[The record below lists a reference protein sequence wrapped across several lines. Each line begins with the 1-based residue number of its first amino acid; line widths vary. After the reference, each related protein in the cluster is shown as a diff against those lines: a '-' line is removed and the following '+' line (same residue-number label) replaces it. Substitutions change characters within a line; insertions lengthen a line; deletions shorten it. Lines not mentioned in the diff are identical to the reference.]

1 MHLATEGTYTG
12 SYSGATLDGSDMWN
26 AITTNSATAHTSIVH
41 FASKKSTSACV
52 QMNMVKYNY
61 LEALVTVASPQTV
74 FASDAKPGDAR
85 MLCDNVGAL
94 TGTDDDSTVPSPTA
108 KPTAKPTAAPSTAVS
123 VPTAKPTAAPS
134 TAASVPTAK
143 PSAAPSAA
151 AGVPT
156 AKPTSSPSAAKVPT
170 AKPTAAPAAARPTMR
185 PMLRPPSRTAAA
197 AEMLSVTARIQAVF
211 EAVRDSLFY
220 NVTNIFV

>member
-108 KPTAKPTAAPSTAVS
+108 KPTAKPTAAPSTA
-123 VPTAKPTAAPS
+123 
-134 TAASVPTAK
+134 ASVPTAK

>member
-94 TGTDDDSTVPSPTA
+94 TGTDDDSTAPSPTA

-134 TAASVPTAK
+134 
-143 PSAAPSAA
+143 AA

-156 AKPTSSPSAAKVPT
+156 AKPTSSPTTAKVPT

>member
-12 SYSGATLDGSDMWN
+12 SYSGATLDGADMWN
-26 AITTNSATAHTSIVH
+26 AITTNSATPHTSIVH

-52 QMNMVKYNY
+52 QMSMVKYNY

-74 FASDAKPGDAR
+74 FASDAKPSDAR

-94 TGTDDDSTVPSPTA
+94 TGTDDDSTAPSPTA

-134 TAASVPTAK
+134 
-143 PSAAPSAA
+143 AA

-156 AKPTSSPSAAKVPT
+156 AKPTSSPTTAKVPT

-197 AEMLSVTARIQAVF
+197 AEMLSVTARIQEVF
-211 EAVRDSLFY
+211 DAVRDRLFY
-220 NVTNIFV
+220 NITNIFV